1 MNEYF
6 LPNDIARCSNES
18 CLKKLKCARY
28 LDALP
33 FETYWYSEFRG
44 PNCEYFIEKEVHI
57 KKMTYKRVAKK
68 KPDLSKNPDKV
79 DTEIGKTYLKQGK
92 VRILKRGETR
102 NN

>member
-1 MNEYF
+1 MILMIVIADIVEYKI
-6 LPNDIARCSNES
+6 NN
-18 CLKKLKCARY
+18 
-28 LDALP
+28 
-33 FETYWYSEFRG
+33 
-44 PNCEYFIEKEVHI
+44 
-57 KKMTYKRVAKK
+57 MTYKRKAKK

>member
-1 MNEYF
+1 
-6 LPNDIARCSNES
+6 
-18 CLKKLKCARY
+18 
-28 LDALP
+28 
-33 FETYWYSEFRG
+33 
-44 PNCEYFIEKEVHI
+44 
-57 KKMTYKRVAKK
+57 MTYKRKAKP

>member
-1 MNEYF
+1 
-6 LPNDIARCSNES
+6 
-18 CLKKLKCARY
+18 
-28 LDALP
+28 
-33 FETYWYSEFRG
+33 
-44 PNCEYFIEKEVHI
+44 
-57 KKMTYKRVAKK
+57 MTYKRVAKK